1 MRLEPLYIL
10 RYSYPV
16 DWEIDLK
23 GPLGT
28 EEHHFL
34 FAEGQTEGRVAG
46 VFRGSNHPRRR
57 TDENYAMN
65 MQGVIHT
72 NDGVTILAD
81 FRGYGRSRKR
91 SDELYEA
98 ASIASEATKFR
109 RQVVGFARHV
119 TDSPKYHWLNDAVCA
134 VAGEVRAPVGIPSAQ
149 LKQGD
154 VKLVFSV
161 SEVIFEP
168 PPE

>member
-1 MRLEPLYIL
+1 MRLEPLYTL
-10 RYSYPV
+10 RYTHPD

-23 GPLGT
+23 GPNGT

-34 FAEGQTEGRVAG
+34 FAEGRTEGRVTGA
-46 VFRGSNHPRRR
+46 FRGSNHPRRR
-57 TDENYAMN
+57 TDGTYAMN
-65 MQGVIHT
+65 MQGVLRT
-72 NDGVTILAD
+72 NDSATIMAD
-81 FRGYGRSRKR
+81 YRGYGRSRAR

-98 ASIASEATKFR
+98 ASMAGEATQYR

-119 TDSPKYHWLNDAVCA
+119 TDSAEYLWLNDAVCA
-134 VAGEVRAPVGIPSAQ
+134 LAGEVRSPVGVPSGE

-161 SEVIFEP
+161 SELIFEP

>member
-1 MRLEPLYIL
+1 MRLEPLYTL
-10 RYSYPV
+10 RYSYP
-16 DWEIDLK
+16 DAWSIDLK
-23 GPLGT
+23 GPNGT

-34 FAEGQTEGRVAG
+34 LAEGLTVGRVAG

-65 MQGVIHT
+65 MQGVILT
-72 NDGVTILAD
+72 DDSATIMAD
-81 FRGYGRSRKR
+81 YRGYGRSRSR

-98 ASIASEATKFR
+98 ASMASEATKFR

-119 TDSPKYHWLNDAVCA
+119 TESPKYNWLNDAVCA
-134 VAGEVRAPVGIPSAQ
+134 IAGEVRSPVGVPSGQ
-149 LKQGD
+149 VKQGD

-161 SEVIFEP
+161 SEVVFEP